1 LYLPNPQVIA
11 TGSTFDRSNFTQFIA
26 RIFSDSP
33 LSSGRLGSFLP
44 PEGRERGRMSV
55 IVILDDRATNRKI
68 FAKLAA
74 SIEAGAEVHS
84 FGDPADAL
92 AWLAT
97 HTPDLVVTDYKMPS
111 MDGAEFIRR
120 FRARPQLAEIP
131 VIVITVYEER
141 EFRLQAL
148 QAGATDFLHSPVDH
162 QEFITRARNL
172 LKLRHQQ
179 QLLEHRAAGLER
191 KLESSEEALR
201 NSSERL
207 AQVID
212 TVPAMI
218 SAADKD
224 GRFLFVNAYQTSLA
238 GLDPTAVVGRE
249 VSELFGEDHG
259 ARSRAL
265 DRKVFRTGKPLPSYE
280 EEIVDRSGTKRVF
293 LTTKSPLRG
302 RANAVIGVLTS
313 SLDITEHKRA
323 EDHLL
328 HMAQHDTLTGLPN
341 RTLLSDLLRR
351 EFVLARRGDRPFALH
366 RINLDAFKNVNDAL
380 GHGVGD
386 QFLKSVAERLQ
397 SLTKDGDAVAR
408 LGGDEF
414 AVLQTNATHE
424 EAEQFARQLVAA
436 ASQPF
441 VFADERVE
449 VTVSVGVAVH
459 PRDGM
464 DEQEILKNAELAM
477 YQAKGDGGNQFR
489 LFAADMNSR
498 AREALILDSRLREAV
513 AKSQFVLHFQPQV
526 DLRSRRIVG
535 AEALVRWQTPERG
548 IVSPAEFL
556 PRAEKTGLILP
567 INEWVLRE
575 ACREA
580 ASWPRRGLP
589 PLRIGV
595 NLSSVQFQKQS
606 VPLLVARILGDTGLD
621 PRRLDLELTE
631 SMLLEQTDE
640 VVRDLQQLR
649 GLGVGISIDDFGTRY
664 SSLTYVKHFP
674 IDRLKIDQSFVR
686 DLGSN
691 PHDAAI
697 VRAVIS
703 LGHSLELEVIAE
715 GVESAEQVSL
725 LHAEG
730 CDEVQG
736 YFFGKPMPSSEFVA
750 RAASE
755 QKLKRSA

>member
-1 LYLPNPQVIA
+1 
-11 TGSTFDRSNFTQFIA
+11 
-26 RIFSDSP
+26 
-33 LSSGRLGSFLP
+33 
-44 PEGRERGRMSV
+44 MSV

-68 FAKLAA
+68 FGKLAH
-74 SIEAGAEVHS
+74 SIDADAEVHS

-92 AWLAT
+92 VWLET
-97 HTPDLVVTDYKMPS
+97 HTPDLVVTDFKMPS

-120 FRARPQLAEIP
+120 FRARPRLAEIP

-162 QEFITRARNL
+162 QEFVTRARNL

-179 QLLEHRAAGLER
+179 LLLADRAAGLER
-191 KLESSEEALR
+191 KLEHSEEALR

-218 SAADKD
+218 SAADKN
-224 GRFLFVNAYQTSLA
+224 GCFLFVNAYQAALA
-238 GLDPTAVVGRE
+238 GLDPTTVVGKD

-259 ARSRAL
+259 SRSGAL
-265 DRKVFRTGKPLPSYE
+265 DRKVLRTGKPLPSYE
-280 EEIVDRSGTKRVF
+280 EEITDRTGERRVF
-293 LTTKSPLRG
+293 LTTKSPLRDSS
-302 RANAVIGVLTS
+302 NAVIGVLTN

-323 EDHLL
+323 EEHLL
-328 HMAQHDTLTGLPN
+328 HMAQHDALTGMAN
-341 RTLLSDLLRR
+341 RALLSDLVRR
-351 EFVLARRGDRPFALH
+351 EFVLARRGDRPFAVH

-386 QFLKSVAERLQ
+386 RFLRGIAERLRL
-397 SLTKDGDAVAR
+397 LTKEGDAVAR

-414 AVLQTNATHE
+414 AVLQTNATQE
-424 EAEQFARQLVAA
+424 EAEELAQRIVTSV
-436 ASQPF
+436 SQPF
-441 VFADERVE
+441 EFDDERIE
-449 VTVSVGVAVH
+449 VTTSVGVAVH
-459 PRDGM
+459 PGDGA
-464 DEQEILKNAELAM
+464 DEQEILSNADLAM

-489 LFAADMNSR
+489 FFAADMHSR
-498 AREALILDSRLREAV
+498 AREALALDSRLREAV
-513 AKSQFVLHFQPQV
+513 NQTQFVLHYQPQI
-526 DLRSRRIVG
+526 DLRTRRIVG
-535 AEALVRWQTPERG
+535 AEALVRWQMPERG
-548 IVSPAEFL
+548 LVSPGEFL

-567 INEWVLRE
+567 LNEWVLRE

-589 PLRIGV
+589 PLRISV
-595 NLSSVQFQKQS
+595 NLSSVQFRKQS
-606 VPLLVARILGDTGLD
+606 VPLLVARVLADTGLD

-631 SMLLEQTDE
+631 SMLLEQTDA

-649 GLGVGISIDDFGTRY
+649 ELGVGISIDDFGTRY

-697 VRAVIS
+697 VRAIVS
-703 LGHSLELEVIAE
+703 LGHSLELEVVAE
-715 GVESAEQVSL
+715 GVESADQVAL

-730 CDEVQG
+730 CDEAQG
-736 YFFGKPMPSSEFVA
+736 YLFGKPMPADEFIA
-750 RAASE
+750 LAASDR
-755 QKLKRSA
+755 KLKRSA